1 MKILVA
7 QNLPTGGFGLVYHVF
22 VLFFFYFLPRKTD
35 EEETE
40 ETSNFF
46 YSVYK
51 LPMLYIWTANM
62 IWFVRKKENPY
73 DPFLIWPNYDPL
85 TWAKT

>member
-7 QNLPTGGFGLVYHVF
+7 QNLPTGSFRSAYHVF
-22 VLFFFYFLPRKTD
+22 VLFYFYFLSLKTD

-40 ETSNFF
+40 ETSNCF

-62 IWFVRKKENPY
+62 I
-73 DPFLIWPNYDPL
+73 
-85 TWAKT
+85 